1 MVATWSDSEGS
12 TEPESEDG
20 QAHLCLMAND
30 DKDDDLDQNH
40 KEVLDFLNSC
50 SKDELVKALFD
61 MFQIEKIL
69 KDEKNILENR
79 IRHYIVGCEDL
90 KKKNESLKAETLKF
104 EETFKVLK
112 EHNISQMKKLIDLQI
127 KIMILNPS

>member
-1 MVATWSDSEGS
+1 MVAKWSDFEGS

-20 QAHLCLMAND
+20 QAQLCLMAND

-40 KEVLDFLNSC
+40 KEVLDFLNSY

-69 KDEKNILENR
+69 KD
-79 IRHYIVGCEDL
+79 
-90 KKKNESLKAETLKF
+90 
-104 EETFKVLK
+104 
-112 EHNISQMKKLIDLQI
+112 
-127 KIMILNPS
+127 